1 MKQSPHSL
9 MGELVGIDELLIG
22 RPLPL
27 ELLERGRV
35 DHRAPRLKLM
45 DMDVHHA
52 RVSLLPAAQ
61 PGIT

>member
-1 MKQSPHSL
+1 

-45 DMDVHHA
+45 DMFI
-52 RVSLLPAAQ
+52 LPPYDPPMRRIDRQ
-61 PGIT
+61 ETP